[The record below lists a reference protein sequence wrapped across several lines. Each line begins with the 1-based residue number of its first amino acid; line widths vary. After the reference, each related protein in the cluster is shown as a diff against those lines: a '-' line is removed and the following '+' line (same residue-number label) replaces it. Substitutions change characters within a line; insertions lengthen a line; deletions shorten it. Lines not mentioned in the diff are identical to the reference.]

1 MTKVQLSDAAGVET
15 PARDEPAQ
23 HGGPSMTSRRLTRLG
38 LATVIIFMLG
48 VCPFVLVP
56 FQLDVVTRILIFAL
70 LAMSLDVIY
79 GYAGMISLG
88 HAAFFGA
95 GGYTAGLL
103 MARWQITSFWPAL
116 VAGVLAAALLA
127 AVVGL
132 IALRTRGIY
141 FILVTFAMGQ
151 MLYSLTDQW
160 DFFHTSGAEAVV
172 GVSPPGIS
180 PFTIEWMSGTIYYFV
195 LVVVLIGVAVLHLM
209 TRSRYG
215 VILTG
220 IRENEPRM
228 QALGYN
234 CWLYKFSA
242 FVFSGAI
249 AGLAGIL
256 FVYHSGIIAPS
267 NVDISQSGLLVL
279 MVILGGVGRLYGAA
293 LGATV
298 IILVEFFAR
307 QYLPARQDMAMGILF
322 VLTLIVIVTWP
333 KIRAAVS
340 QRRAAEEAT

>member
-1 MTKVQLSDAAGVET
+1 MTEIHQVVDHDASDTTHRHQEGN
-15 PARDEPAQ
+15 
-23 HGGPSMTSRRLTRLG
+23 GGLQRNLVRT
-38 LATVIIFMLG
+38 AIIAVLFIVL
-48 VCPFVLVP
+48 VAFPFVLVP

-103 MARWQITSFWPAL
+103 MVRWGVTEFWPAL
-116 VAGVLAAALLA
+116 LAAIVASALLA
-127 AVVGL
+127 ALVGV

-160 DFFHTSGAEAVV
+160 GFFHTSGAEAVV
-172 GVSPPGIS
+172 GVSPPDIT
-180 PFTIEWMSGTIYYFV
+180 PLAIEWMSGTIYYFV
-195 LVVVLIGVAVLHLM
+195 LAVVLIGVGLLHLM

-215 VILTG
+215 LILTG
-220 IRENEPRM
+220 IRENESRM
-228 QALGYN
+228 VALGYN

-242 FVFSGAI
+242 FVISGAV
-249 AGLAGIL
+249 AGVAGTL

-307 QYLPARQDMAMGILF
+307 QYVPARQDMALGLLF
-322 VLTLIVIVTWP
+322 VLTLIVVVVWP
-333 KIRAAVS
+333 KVREAIRAKRAVG
-340 QRRAAEEAT
+340 ETT